1 MLQFENVYLQ
11 SYKTKVIVEVKSKVY
26 QFLKY
31 IL

>member
-26 QFLKY
+26 QFLKC